1 MESKI
6 CGLSQLS
13 DDELIKEVQQRLMP
27 KRPDFSEIDKPVIYL
42 VAATGII
49 ENGGLR
55 YFYENYFPDGVLH
68 AEIAGCYRNI
78 GMEKVAELIEKS
90 AACFPAGHPQPELDA
105 RNEFLY
111 DVGLNDA
118 FDKIDADLFSET
130 AYFEKKMAAYIRNNI
145 EYFSRQ

>member
-55 YFYENYFPDGVLH
+55 YFYENDFPDGVLH

-78 GMEKVAELIEKS
+78 GMEKSRSSLRRV
-90 AACFPAGHPQPELDA
+90 QPVSLPDILSQ
-105 RNEFLY
+105 NWMP
-111 DVGLNDA
+111 
-118 FDKIDADLFSET
+118 ET
-130 AYFEKKMAAYIRNNI
+130 SFCMT
-145 EYFSRQ
+145 SV

>member
-1 MESKI
+1 MESEI
-6 CGLSQLS
+6 SGLARLS
-13 DDELIKEVQQRLMP
+13 DDELIKEIQQRLTP
-27 KRPDFSEIDKPVIYL
+27 KQTDFSEMDKPVVYL

-55 YFYENYFPDGVLH
+55 YFYENDFPDGVSH
-68 AEIAGCYRNI
+68 AEIAECYRNI

-105 RNEFLY
+105 RNEFLN
-111 DVGLNDA
+111 DASLNDA
-118 FDKIDADLFSET
+118 FDSIDADLFSET
-130 AYFEKKMAAYIRNNI
+130 TRFEKKIAAYIRNNL